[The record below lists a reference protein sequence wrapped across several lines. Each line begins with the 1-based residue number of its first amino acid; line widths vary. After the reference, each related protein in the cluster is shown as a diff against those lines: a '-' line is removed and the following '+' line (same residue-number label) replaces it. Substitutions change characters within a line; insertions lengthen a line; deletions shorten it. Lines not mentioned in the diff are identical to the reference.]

1 MLRLITFAKDKH
13 VNKVMRDVTVI
24 VLKSS
29 SKTLAPFLDKMMLV
43 LKLII
48 N

>member
-1 MLRLITFAKDKH
+1 MLILSTFAKDKH
-13 VNKVMRDVTVI
+13 VNTVMRDVTVI
-24 VLKSS
+24 VFKSS
-29 SKTLAPFLDKMMLV
+29 SKTFASFFYKMVLV